1 MLMVYRAQDLRPVSP
16 ALLLL
21 LLLLLAPPRYLAY
34 HLPFH
39 TLVASHHEVSG
50 RNVSSGGDGSGG
62 SNISHLTVSK
72 KKILT
77 KGRVPT
83 ALTELQVSEN
93 MIALFC
99 N

>member
-21 LLLLLAPPRYLAY
+21 LLPAPPRYLAY

-39 TLVASHHEVSG
+39 TLVASHYEVSG

-62 SNISHLTVSK
+62 GRNISHLTVSK
-72 KKILT
+72 EKL
-77 KGRVPT
+77 
-83 ALTELQVSEN
+83 
-93 MIALFC
+93 
-99 N
+99 

>member
-1 MLMVYRAQDLRPVSP
+1 MVYRAQDLRPVSP

-21 LLLLLAPPRYLAY
+21 PAPPRYLAY

-50 RNVSSGGDGSGG
+50 RNVSGGGDGSGG

-83 ALTELQVSEN
+83 ALTEFQISEN
-93 MIALFC
+93 MMALFC

>member
-21 LLLLLAPPRYLAY
+21 LPAPPRYLAY

-62 SNISHLTVSK
+62 GRNISHLTVSK
-72 KKILT
+72 EKL
-77 KGRVPT
+77 
-83 ALTELQVSEN
+83 
-93 MIALFC
+93 
-99 N
+99 